1 MRILSIGNSFSQD
14 AHRYLYEIAS
24 SMGSKI
30 QLVNLYIGGCS
41 LRTHYLNMLEDRADY
56 TLEFNGVSTGFKVSI
71 AQALMSNDF
80 DVITLQQAS
89 HFSAFSDSYYPYIEE
104 LAAYVRKYCP
114 RAKIYIH
121 ETWAYENGSQKLSG
135 LGFESMDEMYESLS
149 EAYRE
154 AAEYVSAYGI
164 IPSGRAMLNAVHF
177 GISRVHRDTFHASLG
192 AGRYLL
198 GLTWYKAIFGKDI
211 SEVTFIELDEPIT
224 EDEREIIVRAVN
236 AAFDETDD

>member
-14 AHRYLYEIAS
+14 AHRYLSGIANN
-24 SMGSKI
+24 MGSPAKI
-30 QLVNLYIGGCS
+30 VNLYIGGCS
-41 LRTHYLNMLEDRADY
+41 LRTHYLNMLENRADY
-56 TLEFNGVSTGFKVSI
+56 TLEFNGISTGFKVSI
-71 AQALMSNDF
+71 SEALMSNDF

-89 HFSAFSDSYYPYIEE
+89 HFSVSSDSYYPYIEE

-121 ETWAYENGSQKLSG
+121 ETWAYEDGSAKLAG
-135 LGFESMDEMYESLS
+135 VGFESSEKMYEALS

-164 IPSGRAMLNAVHF
+164 IPSGRAMKYALEF
-177 GISRVHRDTFHASLG
+177 GLEKVHRDTFHASLG

-198 GLTWYKAIFGKDI
+198 GLTWYKAIYGKDI
-211 SEVTFIELDEPIT
+211 TENSFDDFDEPIT
-224 EDEREIIVRAVN
+224 EREREIIIRAVN
-236 AAFDETDD
+236 AAFGEFED